1 MVARLPVLVGTHP
14 NYRRRGLVREQFE
27 VLHHLSKERGHLMQA
42 IAGIPYCYG
51 RFGYEMTVYM
61 GEGRPLPLG
70 SGPPGT
76 PVR

>member
-1 MVARLPVLVGTHP
+1 
-14 NYRRRGLVREQFE
+14 
-27 VLHHLSKERGHLMQA
+27 MQA